1 MTPISVGLGGIAGWK
16 VLQRM
21 EERQKEILAR
31 SPVIQRQ
38 TGHFRDRLEITG
50 TAEELVGDYRML
62 SVALGAFG
70 LHDDIGNKAFIKKV
84 LESDLDDRKSL
95 ANRLSDKRYFRLA
108 EAFGFHDRKTQTEH
122 LNREQKQAPE
132 SDLADR
138 ISNAFLDREFER
150 RVGLGDEFLRLALNA
165 QREIGSFG
173 SRDSSDKTLWYE
185 VLGSPPL
192 RKVFEAAFGYGA
204 QFGKLPVDRQV
215 TEMMKGAE
223 RLFGSSS
230 FKTIAEPENTD
241 KLIRNFLV
249 RSEIA
254 TTASQNRFSAA
265 LALLS

>member
-1 MTPISVGLGGIAGWK
+1 MTPISVGLGGLAGWK

-31 SPVIQRQ
+31 NPVIQRQ
-38 TGHFRDRLEITG
+38 IGHFRDRLEITG
-50 TAEELVGDYRML
+50 TAGDLVSDYRML
-62 SVALGAFG
+62 NVALGAFG
-70 LHDDIGNKAFIKKV
+70 LNDDIGNKAFMMKV

-95 ANRLSDKRYFRLA
+95 ANRLADKRYFRLA
-108 EAFGFHDRKTQTEH
+108 EAFGFHH
-122 LNREQKQAPE
+122 REARTDDQEDANKPASQVE
-132 SDLADR
+132 LADR

-150 RVGLGDEFLRLALNA
+150 RVGLGDESLRLALNA

-185 VLGSPPL
+185 VLGNPPL

-204 QFGKLPVDRQV
+204 QFGKLPVDRQL

-223 RLFGSSS
+223 RLLGSSS
-230 FKTIAEPENTD
+230 FKTMAEPENTE

-249 RSEIA
+249 RSEIV